1 MDMIS
6 QYIAGTKSTR
16 IATYDI
22 CKLMRKNEDSLK
34 AAILVGQ
41 EEKPRFLVARMHRQL
56 MDLRTNKAK
65 QLLQQIMYDRNNAIQ
80 QMDKIIERFG
90 IQSVSIMLIQQ
101 YKNIISASERGERFY
116 DQMADDSKKAKDVE
130 MRISRNNW
138 NSKDSNNLS

>member
-1 MDMIS
+1 MIS

-16 IATYDI
+16 ISTYDI
-22 CKLMRKNEDSLK
+22 WKLMRKNEDSLK

-90 IQSVSIMLIQQ
+90 MQSVSIMLIQQ
-101 YKNIISASERGERFY
+101 YNNIISASERGERFY

-130 MRISRNNW
+130 MRISRNN
-138 NSKDSNNLS
+138 

>member
-22 CKLMRKNEDSLK
+22 WKLMRKNEDSLK

-90 IQSVSIMLIQQ
+90 MQSVSIMLIQQ
-101 YKNIISASERGERFY
+101 YNNIISASERGERFY

-130 MRISRNNW
+130 MRISTSFAFFESSAIW
-138 NSKDSNNLS
+138 S

>member
-1 MDMIS
+1 
-6 QYIAGTKSTR
+6 
-16 IATYDI
+16 
-22 CKLMRKNEDSLK
+22 
-34 AAILVGQ
+34 
-41 EEKPRFLVARMHRQL
+41 

-90 IQSVSIMLIQQ
+90 MQSVSIMLIQQ
-101 YKNIISASERGERFY
+101 YNNIISASERGERFY
-116 DQMADDSKKAKDVE
+116 DQMADDSKKTKDVE

>member
-22 CKLMRKNEDSLK
+22 WKLMRKNEDSLK

-90 IQSVSIMLIQQ
+90 MQSISIMLLQQ
-101 YKNIISASERGERFY
+101 YNNIISASERGERFY
-116 DQMADDSKKAKDVE
+116 DQMADDSKKAKNVE
-130 MRISRNNW
+130 MRISRNN
-138 NSKDSNNLS
+138 